1 MAYHHNIGVF
11 DPKFKKNRQRR
22 ELEDMLG
29 EWYGRDYAASE
40 VTCRTDQVLKLGD
53 LLDAV
58 LEDKLNDQAMLILD
72 LREKWDSVIGPP
84 LNKFIRLVN
93 VKDSTVVVE
102 VSHPAF
108 LMELRKKSTA
118 ENCLQRILERY
129 PQLQADSIM

>member
-1 MAYHHNIGVF
+1 MKKTLIRLTMAALLSLVLVDFF
-11 DPKFKKNRQRR
+11 DQ
-22 ELEDMLG
+22 G
-29 EWYGRDYAASE
+29 QSE
-40 VTCRTDQVLKLGD
+40 RMTESYDHSIQVA

-93 VKDSTVVVE
+93 VKDSTVIVE

-108 LMELRKKSTA
+108 LMELRKKSTS
-118 ENCLQRILERY
+118 ENCLKRILERY
-129 PQLQADSIM
+129 PQLQADSIMFVPAGQSA